1 VLLPKRRE
9 DLPSRLLTHC
19 YSNGRVRFSFSMVPH
34 HLDQPR
40 CERRRRRR
48 RAFGRCARP
57 LGGACGTCSGCR
69 GCRGWQEAARLVVG
83 RRGQPRG
90 QPRRM
95 ACGAHCG
102 GNVGR
107 QRQRAR
113 RSRGVR
119 GERAAYLSA
128 LRGIRRALPYTSP
141 FSGLDNFYGEKK
153 SRLACGMPV
162 CSTHLVSA
170 SFGCEPDIKK
180 FILQNK

>member
-1 VLLPKRRE
+1 MLLPKRRE

-48 RAFGRCARP
+48 RAFGHRAR
-57 LGGACGTCSGCR
+57 LLVGDGCR
-69 GCRGWQEAARLVVG
+69 GRRGRRGWQEAARCIVG
-83 RRGQPRG
+83 RRGQPR
-90 QPRRM
+90 RV
-95 ACGAHCG
+95 ACVARCG

-119 GERAAYLSA
+119 GERAARKSS
-128 LRGIRRALPYTSP
+128 LRGILRALPRTSP
-141 FSGLDNFYGEKK
+141 Y
-153 SRLACGMPV
+153 SRLDRFVFWGNISACGTPA
-162 CSTHLVSA
+162 CL
-170 SFGCEPDIKK
+170 P
-180 FILQNK
+180 